1 MNERALLRLRR
12 STVSIVAGVALLGAS
27 CRAPQ
32 STDAASA
39 PTTPS
44 APTERDAGP
53 PRPGGALTVGLSA
66 ETDSF
71 NPYSG
76 SWSVPSY
83 DVANAVFEPLAAVD
97 QSGIAHPY
105 LAESIIPNGDFTVW
119 TITVRPNVTFQNGEK
134 LDATAVKK
142 NLDTARTTGL
152 SAQNF
157 TLVKSVDVAS
167 DLAVTVTLSSPW
179 ATFPA
184 SLAMQSGYMAAPAML
199 DDPAGANATP
209 IGTGPFMVVDRQRD
223 AFIKTKRNPNYWR
236 TDANGF
242 RLPYL
247 DAIDFQV
254 IPDTSSRTSSL
265 AAGNVDAFDIETP
278 DALREQKE
286 AANQRNVQLLTNE
299 GAETDETVLALNTTR
314 EPFNDVV
321 ARQALAYAIDQ
332 DRLSATAYRGTFPGA
347 WGMFDAGSPYYI
359 SKQDAGYPQVDG
371 AKARQLAQQYEQ
383 NHGKP
388 LEFSTI
394 LPPDP
399 QYLAIAQTLQSELAE
414 LDIKVDLQTMDQTQ
428 LIRTVVA
435 TGDYQSAGFVLR
447 SAPSPDQA
455 YVFLATKA
463 NPNGLSLNF
472 TRFDD
477 QRLTDAMNDF
487 RAAGDPQTRVADMKT
502 VQQELATNLQ
512 MIFLVHSRAGFAY
525 QNGVHGVQ
533 ATTYPGGDKAA
544 VAPYPSTPFYTFA
557 WRDQSG

>member
-1 MNERALLRLRR
+1 MRTILA
-12 STVSIVAGVALLGAS
+12 IVAGAALVCAS

-39 PTTPS
+39 PSGPS
-44 APTERDAGP
+44 ATAEAPAGP
-53 PRPGGALTVGLSA
+53 PKPGGALTVGLSA

-71 NPYSG
+71 NPFSG

-83 DVANAVFEPLAAVD
+83 LVANAVFEPLAAVD

-105 LAESIIPNGDFTVW
+105 LADSIIPNGDFTVW
-119 TITVRPNVTFQNGEK
+119 TITLRPNITFQNGEK

-142 NLDTARTTGL
+142 NLDTARSTGL
-152 SAQNF
+152 TSQAF

-167 DLAVTVTLSSPW
+167 DLAVTVTMSSPW

-223 AFIKTKRNPNYWR
+223 TFLKTQRNPNYWR

-247 DAIDFQV
+247 DAINFQIV
-254 IPDTSSRTSSL
+254 PDASSRTSSL
-265 AAGNVDAFDIETP
+265 AAGNIDAFDIETP
-278 DALREQKE
+278 DTLREQKE
-286 AANQRNVQLLTNE
+286 AANQRTVQLLTNE

-314 EPFNDVV
+314 EPFNDPV

-332 DRLSATAYRGTFPGA
+332 DRLSSTAYRGTFPGA

-359 SKQDAGYPQVDG
+359 SKQDAGYPQPDG
-371 AKARQLAQQYEQ
+371 AKARQLAQQYSQ

-388 LEFSTI
+388 LEFSMI

-399 QYLAIAQTLQSELAE
+399 QYLAIAQTLQSELGA
-414 LDIKVDLQTMDQTQ
+414 LDIKADLQTMDQTT

-447 SAPSPDQA
+447 SSPSPDQA

-463 NPNGLSLNF
+463 NPTGISLNF

-477 QRLTDAMNDF
+477 AKLTDAMNDF
-487 RAAGDPQTRVADMKT
+487 RAAGDPQTRVNDMKV

-525 QNGVHGVQ
+525 QNAVHGLQ
-533 ATTYPGGDKAA
+533 ATTYPGGDKQAM
-544 VAPYPSTPFYTFA
+544 APYPNTPFFTFA
-557 WRDQSG
+557 WRDQNG